1 MAYSDKD
8 VIILRGLPGA
18 GKSSLAKLL
27 SGGNDDLVC
36 EADAFCMDE
45 DGNYN
50 WKPERVGYTH
60 KMCLDK
66 FKSLVNKN
74 ESKIIVSNTGV
85 KYREFKEYVKYAE
98 LNGYRVTITI
108 VENYHNNISIH
119 DVPTETIDRMESTM
133 KSYIKLR

>member
-1 MAYSDKD
+1 MSYNDKD
-8 VIILRGLPGA
+8 VVILRGLPGS

-108 VENYHNNISIH
+108 VENYHGNKSVH
-119 DVPTETIDRMESTM
+119 DVPEESITKM
-133 KSYIKLR
+133 RERFQVNL